1 MKNTIFILA
10 IVLLGGACDAQEKE
24 FRITNQGYSKYVI
37 EEVESKKQN
46 EIYDKVLDWALVTYK
61 NPDRVITVKK
71 ENEYIRINASN
82 VGDNYIIEVAVKDG
96 KYKFTL
102 IAYDGTSMNVTV
114 SLMDVPNMLNKE
126 GKLKWIYGGHQ
137 ANINYLNSLNKSL
150 KDFILN
156 NVGVSKQDW

>member
-1 MKNTIFILA
+1 MKIILILLLFISG
-10 IVLLGGACDAQEKE
+10 IVNAQETE
-24 FRITNQGYSKYVI
+24 FKITNEGYSKYVVEEI
-37 EEVESKKQN
+37 EGKKQD
-46 EIYDKVLDWALVTYK
+46 EIYSKVLDWALVTYK

-82 VGDNYIIEVAVKDG
+82 IGDTYIIEVAVKDG

-102 IAYDGTSMNVTV
+102 ITYEGHSGSISV

-126 GKLKWIYGGHQ
+126 GKVKWIYGGHKN
-137 ANINYLNSLNKSL
+137 NINFLNNLNKSL

-156 NVGVSKQDW
+156 NVEVSKQDW